1 MRKETL
7 LRALTAVRTKIA
19 TADSMA
25 VGWLAERDRRRR
37 QEAAFLRRIV
47 RLEGSQRKA
56 ALATG
61 ISPRSV
67 RRILDPQGHAAHR
80 ADGTRRRSGATFQK
94 MASPP
99 AEVDEEPMPTNVVKL
114 HVKLRDLYERDRATL
129 VSLGFR
135 KTVSAAESALR
146 RCSRLEQA
154 YFICEIIPHF
164 QKDLEAWLRRRKQDE
179 IIKFR
184 YTEETAED
192 NQTAHGTV

>member
-1 MRKETL
+1 M
-7 LRALTAVRTKIA
+7 
-19 TADSMA
+19 SN
-25 VGWLAERDRRRR
+25 
-37 QEAAFLRRIV
+37 
-47 RLEGSQRKA
+47 
-56 ALATG
+56 
-61 ISPRSV
+61 
-67 RRILDPQGHAAHR
+67 
-80 ADGTRRRSGATFQK
+80 
-94 MASPP
+94 
-99 AEVDEEPMPTNVVKL
+99 NVVKL

-154 YFICEIIPHF
+154 YFISEIIPHF

-179 IIKFR
+179 ITKFR